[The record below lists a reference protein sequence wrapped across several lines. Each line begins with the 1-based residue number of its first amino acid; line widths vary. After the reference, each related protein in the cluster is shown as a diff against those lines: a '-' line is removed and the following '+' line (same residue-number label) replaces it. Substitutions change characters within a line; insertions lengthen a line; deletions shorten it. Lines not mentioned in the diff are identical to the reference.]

1 MVQKDTCTFAA
12 LFIVAKT
19 QNQPKC
25 PSTEERIKKMS
36 YIYTMEYYSPIK
48 KNELMPLVEIWM
60 DLKIVILSQVSQRRN
75 IV

>member
-1 MVQKDTCTFAA
+1 MVQKHTCTFAA

-19 QNQPKC
+19 RNQPKC

-48 KNELMPLVEIWM
+48 KNELMPLVAIWM